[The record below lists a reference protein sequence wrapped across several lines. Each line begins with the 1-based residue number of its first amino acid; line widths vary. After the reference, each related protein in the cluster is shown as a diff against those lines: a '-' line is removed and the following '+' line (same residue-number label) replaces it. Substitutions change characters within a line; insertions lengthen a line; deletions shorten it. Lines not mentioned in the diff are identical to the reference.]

1 MTTVVRSVARY
12 RRTVC
17 DPATGG
23 VRSVACKE
31 AGERRSHDLLPPS
44 ASKYGTGE
52 PCLASQTIVLRDAG
66 GDVDAPRSCAR
77 AIPLGVIGGANSRM
91 RLSSPVTPFLVQDN
105 KAGTLGKGRCLG
117 GLQNDVD
124 DREVSN

>member
-1 MTTVVRSVARY
+1 M
-12 RRTVC
+12 
-17 DPATGG
+17 D
-23 VRSVACKE
+23 
-31 AGERRSHDLLPPS
+31 
-44 ASKYGTGE
+44 E
-52 PCLASQTIVLRDAG
+52 PCHSSQATVLRDAR